1 MIESDKYYLYEV
13 NEGFIVVNFQPR
25 LRDKLIKVKLESELP
40 EDHGFE
46 GGLGTKSII
55 RRFETITHFM
65 LKNDGSIHID
75 EFMVPPPLRKKGLGK
90 FILKKAI
97 SAFDV
102 SPATHFY
109 GMLSRVDIPEKSVE
123 FWSKVLDTNTGK
135 LEPATDVKDGFFDA
149 PLKGWNG

>member
-1 MIESDKYYLYEV
+1 M
-13 NEGFIVVNFQPR
+13 
-25 LRDKLIKVKLESELP
+25 
-40 EDHGFE
+40 
-46 GGLGTKSII
+46 
-55 RRFETITHFM
+55 
-65 LKNDGSIHID
+65 
-75 EFMVPPPLRKKGLGK
+75 RKKGLGK